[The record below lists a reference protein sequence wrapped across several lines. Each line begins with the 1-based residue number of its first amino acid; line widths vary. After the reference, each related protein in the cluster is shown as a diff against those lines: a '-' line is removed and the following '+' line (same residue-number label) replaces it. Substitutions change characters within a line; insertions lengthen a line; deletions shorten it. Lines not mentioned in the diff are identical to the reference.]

1 MISNIASNAVGGI
14 SPERLV
20 GECLDQMGAISVSED
35 TRRVLIDFASIG
47 GGSAIVPGTSDQQ
60 ARQQIAAVLQM
71 VASTQE
77 FQRS

>member
-20 GECLDQMGAISVSED
+20 DECLDQMGAISVSED
-35 TRRVLIDFASIG
+35 TLRVLIDFASIG
-47 GGSAIVPGTSDQQ
+47 GGAGSTDDQ

>member
-1 MISNIASNAVGGI
+1 MISKIAAIAEFGI
-14 SPERLV
+14 TPERLV

-35 TRRVLIDFASIG
+35 TLRVLIDFASMG
-47 GGSAIVPGTSDQQ
+47 GGARSTDDQ
-60 ARQQIAAVLQM
+60 ARQQIAAVIQM